1 MATRSAF
8 NDDSYQMYRMD
19 NVLDSVNL
27 NVIGWNRAT
36 VADGQWLQDNAIG
49 PLSARDMYLA
59 DCIDDIWG
67 SVNSINQTL
76 DNMGAETTGVN
87 TFGFTMKSVNI
98 AQAESPSAAYLPN
111 NVNWDRKQVSL
122 VTTGVGDTYMTPGS
136 ISLLTFTNASEKIGG
151 IDPEGLGDNMG
162 ALLQVNTTANEA
174 YQLAFTP
181 NALYYRRISDGDG
194 QTVPLA
200 AGHAGTNLY
209 YKEEPPDF
217 SAFPL
222 GAMDEEQINAKLA
235 GYLTTNAAQSTYL
248 AKADA
253 STTYQTIAGMSNY
266 LTTNDASTTYQ
277 PIAGMSNYLTTTDA
291 STTYLSKTDASTTYL
306 SKTDA
311 STTYLSKSDAS
322 TTYLSKSDASTTYL
336 TKTDAQSTYL
346 TDVRTDTTLTGDG
359 TAGNALGLAVAVE
372 DTTLQLTSA
381 GTGTQASLSVWL
393 QSIID
398 AIEALQPQQPQQQ
411 QE

>member
-8 NDDSYQMYRMD
+8 LDDSYQMYRMD

-27 NVIGWNRAT
+27 KVIGWNRAT

-151 IDPEGLGDNMG
+151 IDAEGLGDNMG
-162 ALLQVNTTANEA
+162 AVLQVNTTANEA

-209 YKEEPPDF
+209 YKEDPPDF

-235 GYLTTNAAQSTYL
+235 GYLTKTDAQSTYL
-248 AKADA
+248 TKADA
-253 STTYQTIAGMSNY
+253 T
-266 LTTNDASTTYQ
+266 TTYQ

-291 STTYLSKTDASTTYL
+291 STTYLSKT
-306 SKTDA
+306 
-311 STTYLSKSDAS
+311 DAS